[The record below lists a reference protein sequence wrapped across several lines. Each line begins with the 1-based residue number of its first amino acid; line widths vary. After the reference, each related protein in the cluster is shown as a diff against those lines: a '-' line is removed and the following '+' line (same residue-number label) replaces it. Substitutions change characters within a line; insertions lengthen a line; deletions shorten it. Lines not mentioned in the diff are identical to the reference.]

1 MSNSKMKDQKIHR
14 YPPFEIVVNGKT
26 QTVRA
31 GTQEEL
37 RPHIDRVWHRF
48 LEVLDFNPLAPNP
61 FECESN
67 RSDQKLWGLLCSRSY
82 VNNDRPLTRS
92 ELLAARDR
100 YLARLGMGD
109 EPWSDNLTGS
119 YWIPAQTKN

>member
-1 MSNSKMKDQKIHR
+1 MKEQTTR
-14 YPPFEIVVNGKT
+14 RCAPFEIVVNGKT
-26 QTVRA
+26 QTARA

-61 FECESN
+61 FERESY
-67 RSDQKLWGLLCSRSY
+67 RSDPKLWGLLCSRSY

-100 YLARLGMGD
+100 YLARLEMGD

-119 YWIPAQTKN
+119 YWVPAQAKN